1 MIYIIILSCICLYY
15 AFLSR
20 QLAKKRKELEHNIKV
35 LQLELDNSKINNK
48 KYRKEISLIKKELL
62 SIKSGI
68 K

>member
-1 MIYIIILSCICLYY
+1 MIYVIILSCVCLYY
-15 AFLSR
+15 GFLSR
-20 QLAKKRKELEHNIKV
+20 QLNKKKKELEHNIRV

-48 KYRKEISLIKKELL
+48 KYRKEISIIKKELL